1 MYESV
6 GGHGQRRRS
15 GRHPHH
21 RWCILWLCDLIC
33 SGPVVKARLS
43 TDLRSRVPCAPSAAR
58 RLWRASR
65 RRRPGCGIR
74 HKTTLAMQVPG
85 RPRQSNMQAGLSKSA
100 PVGGQVR
107 SGRLSLLAA
116 ITSTS
121 TSPNSLRAGS
131 PWLVVIAARSHR
143 WTWDASC
150 H

>member
-1 MYESV
+1 MRVLVDMASD
-6 GGHGQRRRS
+6 RRS

-21 RWCILWLCDLIC
+21 RWCVLWLCDLIC
-33 SGPVVKARLS
+33 LGPVVKARLS

-107 SGRLSLLAA
+107 SGRL
-116 ITSTS
+116 
-121 TSPNSLRAGS
+121 
-131 PWLVVIAARSHR
+131 
-143 WTWDASC
+143 
-150 H
+150 